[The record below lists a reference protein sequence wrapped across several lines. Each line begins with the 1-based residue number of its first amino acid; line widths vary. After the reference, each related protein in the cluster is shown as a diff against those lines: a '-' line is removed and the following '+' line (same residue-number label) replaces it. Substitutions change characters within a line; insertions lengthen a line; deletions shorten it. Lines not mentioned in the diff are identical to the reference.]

1 MWGTKTYNWRWSSLG
16 SSWDIIWIYAGLS
29 LPYFWLPCVVIG
41 ILRYTC
47 FFFSGISLDRD
58 YMGMWLAAETQH
70 LGNSLSLCF
79 FFGCLKQIQ
88 VMLVKQCHKPAPS
101 HHHVHRWYVYH
112 SQSWVVYCFPTLMEY
127 EVEMML
133 KFMVMGWDVRIESS
147 GIEKEYHWWFNGM
160 YIIHVFSMYLNLL
173 WFGFV

>member
-1 MWGTKTYNWRWSSLG
+1 MIFAGKFLGYHLNICRIIAAVFLIAMCGDWDTK
-16 SSWDIIWIYAGLS
+16 IYL
-29 LPYFWLPCVVIG
+29 
-41 ILRYTC
+41 